1 MQFIEIPPVTI
12 PSKLEL
18 NNWIEQFVEP
28 FPLIAEQTSFIM
40 QCLNASSKL
49 VFEQRRTTWDL
60 VKKRLTKI
68 TLVFLNVE
76 LLILKRS
83 QLPLHSIT
91 ALPPLMPKNDM
102 DLFSSIEQLDGLIS
116 SHSLYGFPC
125 AQSMW
130 ISSSALEILTANR
143 IERHWNVEFP
153 HNCVSC
159 PLGLT
164 NTGFKKAL

>member
-1 MQFIEIPPVTI
+1 MHFMEILF

-18 NNWIEQFVEP
+18 NNWMEQFVEP
-28 FPLIAEQTSFIM
+28 FTLIAELTSFIM

-49 VFEQRRTTWDL
+49 VFEQRRTTRDL

-68 TLVFLNVE
+68 TLVFLNLE

-83 QLPLHSIT
+83 QSSLHSIT

-102 DLFSSIEQLDGLIS
+102 DLFSSIEELDRLIF

-125 AQSMW
+125 A
-130 ISSSALEILTANR
+130 
-143 IERHWNVEFP
+143 
-153 HNCVSC
+153 
-159 PLGLT
+159 
-164 NTGFKKAL
+164 